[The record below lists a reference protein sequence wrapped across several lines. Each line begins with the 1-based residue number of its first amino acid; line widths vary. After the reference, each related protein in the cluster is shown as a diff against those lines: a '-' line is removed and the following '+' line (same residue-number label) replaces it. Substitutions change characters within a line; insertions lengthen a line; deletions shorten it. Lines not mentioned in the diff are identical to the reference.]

1 VALLSCCADGFSRRL
16 PSTADGGSEPPC
28 VSCVQTPS
36 RSLPACVCVLGA
48 ARLKLVGLVAW
59 AILLSCCRLCCVGH
73 ACLFHQ
79 TLPPLSGAS
88 IAPLG
93 TDLLGVGAWVSCSLG
108 VLASCA
114 LCLLVSGS
122 LSFTA
127 CVCTHVVGRATLWWC
142 ECGFGQE
149 QWGEAPGDHVGVDAG
164 ALSPIRVRPS
174 RLFPY
179 VVVPSVRAATV
190 APRVRCCVSCAV
202 QWMMVAA
209 PCCPLSRPCNCFAL
223 LLPVH

>member
-1 VALLSCCADGFSRRL
+1 MALLSCCADGFSRRL

-93 TDLLGVGAWVSCSLG
+93 TDLLCVGAWVSCSLG

-149 QWGEAPGDHVGVDAG
+149 QWGEAP
-164 ALSPIRVRPS
+164 
-174 RLFPY
+174 
-179 VVVPSVRAATV
+179 
-190 APRVRCCVSCAV
+190 
-202 QWMMVAA
+202 
-209 PCCPLSRPCNCFAL
+209 
-223 LLPVH
+223 

>member
-1 VALLSCCADGFSRRL
+1 MQRSVPHSIHLIKIPPSVNQPLHLLDIL
-16 PSTADGGSEPPC
+16 PSNPPC

-93 TDLLGVGAWVSCSLG
+93 TDLLGVGAWVSCSLDFACLLRT
-108 VLASCA
+108 VLA
-114 LCLLVSGS
+114 
-122 LSFTA
+122 
-127 CVCTHVVGRATLWWC
+127 CVRLAVIHCVRVHSRGRAC
-142 ECGFGQE
+142 
-149 QWGEAPGDHVGVDAG
+149 D
-164 ALSPIRVRPS
+164 I
-174 RLFPY
+174 
-179 VVVPSVRAATV
+179 VVV
-190 APRVRCCVSCAV
+190 
-202 QWMMVAA
+202 
-209 PCCPLSRPCNCFAL
+209 
-223 LLPVH
+223 